1 MFTSS
6 LPCNF
11 AMLNSLSEGSHKSMP
26 KFTDREDN
34 TKNYNKVRH
43 LMKNGKKMSV
53 VLWELSLRGDA
64 YKTDKEVA

>member
-1 MFTSS
+1 
-6 LPCNF
+6 
-11 AMLNSLSEGSHKSMP
+11 MP

-43 LMKNGKKMSV
+43 LMKNGKKMSA
-53 VLWELSLRGDA
+53 VLWELSLRGDT